1 MTETAPSPKA
11 DRLLAIAD
19 PAHTVVVTMELQKGI
34 VGDEAILPALPIAVR
49 EAGLLDVASRV
60 CAAGRAKGVPI
71 LHATMRERPDGLG
84 QAVNCKI
91 FAIAAKRRAETG
103 HNPTDRDQP
112 GAELADEL
120 NVAPTDFEVPRST
133 GMTPFTSTELNQIIR
148 NLGGKTIVLMG
159 VSLNL
164 GIIGSALSAIDLGY
178 QVVVVRDAVV
188 GLPREYAEAVLQNS
202 IAMIATI
209 VTSEELLAAWS
220 VSSGSSAVSSA
231 K

>member
-1 MTETAPSPKA
+1 MFFESPTPAPSA
-11 DRLLAIAD
+11 RLLGIVD

-34 VGDEAILPALPIAVR
+34 VGDEAILPALPLAVQ
-49 EAGLLDVASRV
+49 ESGLLKVAGRV
-60 CAAGRAKGVPI
+60 CAAGRAVGVPI

-84 QAVNCKI
+84 QAINCKL
-91 FAIAAKRRAETG
+91 FAIGAKRRTEMG
-103 HNPTDRDQP
+103 YGPIDTDRP
-112 GAELADEL
+112 GVALVDEL
-120 NVAPTDFEVPRST
+120 NVQPTDFEVPRST
-133 GMTPFTSTELNQIIR
+133 GVTPFMPTELNQIIR

-209 VTSEELLAAWS
+209 VTSEELLAAWA
-220 VSSGSSAVSSA
+220 VSSAVSLA

>member
-1 MTETAPSPKA
+1 MTETARSPKV
-11 DRLLAIAD
+11 DRLLAILD

-34 VGDEAILPALPIAVR
+34 VGNEAILPALPIAVR
-49 EAGLLDVASRV
+49 EAGLLEVASRV
-60 CAAGRAKGVPI
+60 CAAGRAQGVPI

-112 GAELADEL
+112 GVELADEL
-120 NVAPTDFEVPRST
+120 NVASTDFEVPRST
-133 GMTPFTSTELNQIIR
+133 GMTPFTSTELDQIIR

-178 QVVVVRDAVV
+178 QVVVVRDGVV
-188 GLPREYAEAVLQNS
+188 GLPKEYAEAVLQNS

-209 VTSEELLAAWS
+209 VTSEELLAVWS
-220 VSSGSSAVSSA
+220 ST
-231 K
+231 